1 LELRESVG
9 VPSRFLAS
17 PFEEEA
23 IIGGQG
29 REKEDKEMEKEEGML
44 RYFLYVFFLTLE
56 KRVTASLW
64 KD

>member
-1 LELRESVG
+1 MG
-9 VPSRFLAS
+9 VPSRFLAV
-17 PFEEEA
+17 PLEEEA

-44 RYFLYVFFLTLE
+44 GYFLLVFFLTLE
-56 KRVTASLW
+56 KKVTVGLW